1 MTAWTRRNFLKHS
14 TAAVMATG
22 PLLRRAAAG
31 ARAADKPGAKMR
43 FGLVTYLWG
52 QDWDLPTLIAN
63 CEKTGVLG
71 LETRTEHAHKVEP
84 SLSAAERLEVKKRF
98 ADSPVVFVGPGTN
111 QQYDDP
117 EPEKLAASIEGTK
130 AFIKLSHDCG
140 GSGVKVKPN
149 SFHKNVP
156 REVTIEQIGKSL
168 NKVGAFAA
176 DYGQE
181 IRLEVHGTCAELPV
195 IKSIMDL
202 VDQKNVGVCWNCN
215 AQDLQ
220 GEGLEFNFNLVKS
233 RFGATA
239 VRERTSMIIHKWIGM
254 FMAMTLVDLLE
265 AGAKP
270 AADRGPDRGKTREM
284 VAGAQAKV
292 EQEANRVLSSCR
304 SLGTR
309 TRGWRSAAGSQA
321 SLGPRKGWRPGSGIR
336 RPEGPHETP
345 VPGPAVAV
353 PAVQE
358 GDDRPVVVA
367 DCVDVVNP

>member
-14 TAAVMATG
+14 TAAVMAAG
-22 PLLRRAAAG
+22 PLVSRMAPG
-31 ARAADKPGAKMR
+31 ASGADKPGAKMR

-84 SLSAAERLEVKKRF
+84 SLSAAERLDVKKRF

-117 EPEKLAASIEGTK
+117 EPEKLSASIEGTK

-168 NKVGAFAA
+168 NTVGAFAA

-215 AQDLQ
+215 TQDLQ
-220 GEGLEFNFNLVKS
+220 GEGLEFNFNLVKN

-239 VRERTSMIIHKWIGM
+239 HLRELNLDDYPYQKLIDLFVAMDYAGWI
-254 FMAMTLVDLLE
+254 LLE
-265 AGAKP
+265 ARTKP
-270 AADRGPDRGKTREM
+270 ADRIAALIEQRKVFEEM
-284 VAGAQAKV
+284 VAKAQAKV
-292 EQEANRVLSSCR
+292 
-304 SLGTR
+304 
-309 TRGWRSAAGSQA
+309 
-321 SLGPRKGWRPGSGIR
+321 
-336 RPEGPHETP
+336 
-345 VPGPAVAV
+345 
-353 PAVQE
+353 
-358 GDDRPVVVA
+358 
-367 DCVDVVNP
+367 

>member
-1 MTAWTRRNFLKHS
+1 MTAWTRRNFLKQS
-14 TAAVMATG
+14 TAAVMAAG
-22 PLLRRAAAG
+22 PLVSRMAAG
-31 ARAADKPGAKMR
+31 ASGADKPGAKMR

-117 EPEKLAASIEGTK
+117 EPEKLSASIEGTK

-168 NKVGAFAA
+168 NIVGAFAA

-215 AQDLQ
+215 VQDLQ
-220 GEGLEFNFNLVKS
+220 GEGLEFNFNLVKN

-239 VRERTSMIIHKWIGM
+239 HLRELNLDDYPYQKLIDMFVAMDYAGWI
-254 FMAMTLVDLLE
+254 LLE
-265 AGAKP
+265 ARTKP
-270 AADRGPDRGKTREM
+270 ADRIAALIEQRKVFAEM
-284 VAGAQAKV
+284 VAKAQAKV
-292 EQEANRVLSSCR
+292 
-304 SLGTR
+304 
-309 TRGWRSAAGSQA
+309 
-321 SLGPRKGWRPGSGIR
+321 
-336 RPEGPHETP
+336 
-345 VPGPAVAV
+345 
-353 PAVQE
+353 
-358 GDDRPVVVA
+358 
-367 DCVDVVNP
+367 

>member
-1 MTAWTRRNFLKHS
+1 
-14 TAAVMATG
+14 
-22 PLLRRAAAG
+22 
-31 ARAADKPGAKMR
+31 
-43 FGLVTYLWG
+43 
-52 QDWDLPTLIAN
+52 
-63 CEKTGVLG
+63 
-71 LETRTEHAHKVEP
+71 VEP

-117 EPEKLAASIEGTK
+117 EPEKLTASIEGTK

-168 NKVGAFAA
+168 NIVGAFAA

-215 AQDLQ
+215 VQDLQ
-220 GEGLEFNFNLVKS
+220 GEGLEFNFNLVKN

-239 VRERTSMIIHKWIGM
+239 HLRELNLDDYPYQKLIDMFVAMDYAGWI
-254 FMAMTLVDLLE
+254 LLE
-265 AGAKP
+265 ARTKP
-270 AADRGPDRGKTREM
+270 ADRIAALIEQRKVFAEM
-284 VAGAQAKV
+284 VAKAQAKV
-292 EQEANRVLSSCR
+292 
-304 SLGTR
+304 
-309 TRGWRSAAGSQA
+309 
-321 SLGPRKGWRPGSGIR
+321 
-336 RPEGPHETP
+336 
-345 VPGPAVAV
+345 
-353 PAVQE
+353 
-358 GDDRPVVVA
+358 
-367 DCVDVVNP
+367 